1 MNSFGARRVAWH
13 KQNMNIAFPSPA
25 HACLAAFVRHRR
37 ALLGPLL
44 LLAAQLQRWL
54 PRAMPAWMHMLP
66 VFCAL
71 LDTLEML
78 AEGRFATAAAATP
91 APIAP
96 TPDPRP
102 ESAHAPRH
110 RTAADPACA
119 RAPSAAPCRQPC
131 RPAAPPLRAVVAH
144 RQRARRPPTPHMRG
158 ARAARIF
165 KTRMSGRTFARPYCY
180 VFGI

>member
-37 ALLGPLL
+37 AMLGPLL

-78 AEGRFATAAAATP
+78 AEGRFATAAAAAP

-96 TPDPRP
+96 TPAPRP
-102 ESAHAPRH
+102 ESAHAPRRATGPR
-110 RTAADPACA
+110 RTRHAPAH
-119 RAPSAAPCRQPC
+119 
-131 RPAAPPLRAVVAH
+131 RPARPVANPVVLRRPRFAPLWRIVNAPVAL
-144 RQRARRPPTPHMRG
+144 ARRICAVPAPLKFSKP
-158 ARAARIF
+158 A
-165 KTRMSGRTFARPYCY
+165 
-180 VFGI
+180 